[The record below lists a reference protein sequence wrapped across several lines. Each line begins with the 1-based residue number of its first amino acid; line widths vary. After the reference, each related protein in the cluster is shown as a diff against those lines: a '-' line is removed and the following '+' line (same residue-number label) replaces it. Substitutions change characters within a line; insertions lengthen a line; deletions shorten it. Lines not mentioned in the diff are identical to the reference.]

1 MRSVSDHNAD
11 PLPPGASAT
20 AAKRPA
26 GDPSPPDGE
35 RLRSQS
41 FATAGEHRASF
52 DGRSATFAALGGAL
66 IVAGGLV
73 AAVNSAA
80 PFAHGSWL
88 AAYLVL
94 VGGVS
99 QVVLGL
105 GRLALPMPGPSVR
118 LGLAQLILW
127 NVGSLAVPAGVLG
140 GETALVTLGS
150 VILLVALASFA
161 IGARAWPRVAR
172 GRVIAY
178 HAVILALAVSV
189 IVGSALADAV

>member
-1 MRSVSDHNAD
+1 MRSVSDHDAGRV
-11 PLPPGASAT
+11 PSGASA
-20 AAKRPA
+20 AADERPDRDA
-26 GDPSPPDGE
+26 RSPDGE
-35 RLRSQS
+35 RRRWQS
-41 FATAGEHRASF
+41 SVPSGGRRAGL
-52 DGRSATFAALGGAL
+52 DVRSAPFAALAGAL

-105 GRLALPMPGPSVR
+105 GRLALPMPAPSAR
-118 LGLAQLILW
+118 LALVQFILW
-127 NVGSLAVPAGVLG
+127 NVGSLAVPAGVLTG
-140 GETALVTLGS
+140 VTGLVLLGS
-150 VILLVALASFA
+150 VILLVALACFA
-161 IGARAWPRVAR
+161 VGARAWPRGAR
-172 GRVIAY
+172 ARVIAY